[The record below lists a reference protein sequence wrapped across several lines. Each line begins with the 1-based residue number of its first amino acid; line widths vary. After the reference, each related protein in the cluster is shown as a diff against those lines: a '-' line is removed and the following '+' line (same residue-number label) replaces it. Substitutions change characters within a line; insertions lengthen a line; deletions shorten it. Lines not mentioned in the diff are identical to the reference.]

1 MPTSTMNYQEGFL
14 LWLMTNMPDR
24 DARAI
29 LLQSFIQTNGPLS
42 ETAGAKVRDLLA
54 KPNA

>member
-1 MPTSTMNYQEGFL
+1 MTSTMNYQEGFL
-14 LWLMTNMPDR
+14 LWLMSHMPDR

-42 ETAGAKVRDLLA
+42 EAAGAKVRDLLA